1 MVKFAVLKNWRWQP
15 ILDKHERGGSTGT
28 PVLSLLRNLISAQ
41 LIAADKRETLD
52 PWTAET
58 LTKEAGRLL
67 SKNMAVD
74 LSIQGK
80 KSPQKMAPRSNF
92 WGLCRICGTFFRA
105 FLAAL
110 FQLPGLEEGL
120 DALTR

>member
-1 MVKFAVLKNWRWQP
+1 MVHWDTLFKPFHQA
-15 ILDKHERGGSTGT
+15 DS
-28 PVLSLLRNLISAQ
+28 SAANRSRQ
-41 LIAADKRETLD
+41 ENGA
-52 PWTAET
+52 AET
-58 LTKEAGRLL
+58 VTKEAGGLS

-74 LSIQGK
+74 LRIQGK

-92 WGLCRICGTFFRA
+92 WGLCYSCCTFFRA
-105 FLAAL
+105 FLTAL